1 MTKRSLL
8 IRDVDQTQLKTD
20 AQFPPPIWKILAGR
34 GVSSFDETDYKLS
47 RMLPIESIKNL
58 PKAAKLLASTIQK
71 NQQILIFGDYDAD
84 GATSTAL
91 CVRAL
96 TLMGHR
102 NVSYLMPDRFIDG
115 YGLSVS
121 IAHKIIEA
129 KPDCVITVDNG
140 IASIDGIALL
150 RAENIEVV
158 VTDHH
163 LPADELPNASV
174 IINQNAWPEETEGK
188 NLAGV
193 GVAFYL
199 MLALRKAL
207 RDINWFVQKNGDQQR
222 VEPNL
227 AVCLDLVAIGTV
239 ADLVPLDF
247 HNRLLVN
254 EGLRRMR
261 AGHCSA
267 GIQSLIEISNKQLTH
282 VTSTDIGFT
291 IAPKINA
298 AGRLEDMTS
307 GVQCLLADDQNSAD
321 GFANQ
326 LNDIN
331 QLRKNIQQQMADEA
345 QLQLAKLSE
354 PELRASQGIVLFQK
368 GWHEGIVGIV
378 ASKVKE
384 KYHRPT
390 IVFAEAEDSI
400 LKGSGRSIS
409 GIHLRDM
416 LDAVDKRHPGII
428 LKFGGHAMAAGLS
441 LKADS
446 FDLFSTAFQ
455 SVIADLVDPACFTD
469 SIECD
474 GLLDNE
480 YLTLDFAKTIQNLT
494 PWGQRF
500 PAPSFV
506 GEFEV
511 TDRRILAQKH
521 IKFELKQKDDAS
533 SNRLEAIAFF
543 QPADVLEASHQNI
556 HIHYELNINHFRN
569 RESLQLLIRDIL

>member
-1 MTKRSLL
+1 MTQRSLL
-8 IRDVDQTQLKTD
+8 VRDVTHSQLKND
-20 AQFPPPIWKILAGR
+20 DQFSPPVWTILAGR
-34 GVSSFDETDYKLS
+34 GVSSFAETDYKLS
-47 RMLPIESIKNL
+47 RMLPVDAIRNL
-58 PKAAKLLASTIQK
+58 PEAAQLLAATIQQK
-71 NQQILIFGDYDAD
+71 KQILIFGDYDAD

-96 TLMGHR
+96 TLMGHH
-102 NVSYLMPDRFIDG
+102 NVSYLMPDRFING

-121 IAHKIIEA
+121 IAHKIAEA

-150 RAENIEVV
+150 RAQNIDVI

-163 LPADELPNASV
+163 LPADELPNANV
-174 IINQNAWPEETEGK
+174 IINQNAWPGETVGK

-193 GVAFYL
+193 GVSFYL
-199 MLALRKAL
+199 MLGIRKAL
-207 RDINWFVQKNGDQQR
+207 REIDWFNQQR
-222 VEPNL
+222 IEPNL
-227 AVCLDLVAIGTV
+227 ASCLDLVAIGTV

-282 VTSTDIGFT
+282 VTSTDIGFS

-307 GVQCLLADDQNSAD
+307 GVQCLLADDQMSAD
-321 GFANQ
+321 GLANQ

-331 QLRKNIQQQMADEA
+331 QLRKDIQQTMADEA
-345 QLQLAKLSE
+345 QLQMAKLSE
-354 PELRASQGIVLFQK
+354 PELHASVGIVLFQK

-384 KYHRPT
+384 KYHRPC
-390 IVFAEAEDSI
+390 IVFAEAEDGV

-409 GIHLRDM
+409 GVHLRDI
-416 LDAVDKRHPGII
+416 LDVVDKRYPGII

-441 LKADS
+441 LKADA

-455 SVIADLVDPACFTD
+455 TVISDLVDPACFTD

-474 GLLDNE
+474 GLLDSQ
-480 YLTLDFAKTIQNLT
+480 YLTIDFAKTIQNLT

-500 PAPSFV
+500 PSPSFV

-511 TDRRILAQKH
+511 TDSKILAQKH
-521 IKFELKQKDDAS
+521 IKFELKQDSAS
-533 SNRLEAIAFF
+533 SINRLEAIAFF
-543 QPADVLEASHQNI
+543 QPAEVLEANHDNI

>member
-1 MTKRSLL
+1 MTQRSLL
-8 IRDVDQTQLKTD
+8 VRDVTHSQLKND
-20 AQFPPPIWKILAGR
+20 AQFSPPVWKILAGR
-34 GVSSFDETDYKLS
+34 GVSSFAETDYKLS
-47 RMLPIESIKNL
+47 RMLPVDAIRNL
-58 PKAAKLLASTIQK
+58 PEAAKLLAATIQQK
-71 NQQILIFGDYDAD
+71 KQILIFGDYDAD

-96 TLMGHR
+96 TLMGHH
-102 NVSYLMPDRFIDG
+102 NVSYLMPDRFING

-121 IAHKIIEA
+121 IAHKIAEA

-140 IASIDGIALL
+140 IASINGIALL
-150 RAENIEVV
+150 RAQNIDVI

-163 LPADELPNASV
+163 LPADELPNANV
-174 IINQNAWPEETEGK
+174 IINQNAWPDETVGK

-193 GVAFYL
+193 GVSFYL
-199 MLALRKAL
+199 MLGIRKAL
-207 RDINWFVQKNGDQQR
+207 RDIDWFNQQR
-222 VEPNL
+222 IEPNL
-227 AVCLDLVAIGTV
+227 ASCLDLVAIGTV

-254 EGLRRMR
+254 EGLRRIR

-282 VTSTDIGFT
+282 VTSTDIGFS

-307 GVQCLLADDQNSAD
+307 GVQCLLADDQMSAD

-331 QLRKNIQQQMADEA
+331 QLRKDIQQTMADEA

-354 PELRASQGIVLFQK
+354 PELHASVGIVLFQK

-384 KYHRPT
+384 KYHRPC
-390 IVFAEAEDSI
+390 IVFAEAEDGV

-409 GIHLRDM
+409 GVHLRDI
-416 LDAVDKRHPGII
+416 LDVVDKRYPGII

-441 LKADS
+441 LKADA

-455 SVIADLVDPACFTD
+455 TVISDLVDPACFTN

-474 GLLDNE
+474 GLLDSQ
-480 YLTLDFAKTIQNLT
+480 YLTIDFAKTIQNLT

-500 PAPSFV
+500 PSPSFV

-511 TDRRILAQKH
+511 TDSRILAQKH
-521 IKFELKQKDDAS
+521 IKFELKQNSDTS
-533 SNRLEAIAFF
+533 INRFEAIAFF
-543 QPADVLEASHQNI
+543 QPTEVLEANHDNI